1 METIRIIDQRDDS
14 TGAGSLLLTLHDRTA
29 AMEELEAVDVD
40 HSDPEQAAIWKTVQ
54 VLLNKTIYTNAYLR
68 G

>member
-1 METIRIIDQRDDS
+1 MKTIRIVEQRDDS
-14 TGAGSLLLTLHDRTA
+14 TGAGALLLTLHDRVA
-29 AMEELEAVDVD
+29 AMEELEPADVD
-40 HSDPEQAAIWKTVQ
+40 ISDPAQAAIWKTVQ